1 MKYRIADITEPVILN
16 AAVAK
21 ARGLRAFPSSKDFA
35 DRIDPAEFAYA
46 YDFSKWKDAG
56 PIIEAER
63 IPNDGD
69 VMAAMRTYLTR
80 KFGEFVEI
88 DSYAETSR
96 SRIHLPDH
104 TRNR

>member
-1 MKYRIADITEPVILN
+1 MKYRIADITEPAILN

-21 ARGLRAFPSSKDFA
+21 AQGLRAFPSSKDFI
-35 DRIDPAEFAYA
+35 DRIDPSEFAYF
-46 YDFSKWKDAG
+46 YNFSKWKDAG
-56 PIIEAER
+56 PIIERER

-69 VMAAMRTYLTR
+69 LMAAMRTYLTR

-88 DSYAETSR
+88 EDYPEMSNR
-96 SRIHLPDH
+96 